1 MTIRSMDST
10 DLKSLNREL
19 FDRERA
25 LRPPAALLVL
35 SAVAVLL
42 LLLGAWMAFFYA
54 PTERVMG
61 YVQKIFY
68 FHVPAAWAMLLS
80 APLLA
85 LGSIAYLITRKD
97 RWDRLADA
105 GVELAI
111 LFGFMVL
118 VSGPLWGRKAW
129 GVFWVWDVRLTS
141 TLVMV
146 LTLVACK
153 IVRGYAGPQ
162 AKSISAGLSIL
173 AVLNAIFVWYAVDI
187 WSGTHPPKLVQKLDP
202 RMSQTLWLCV
212 LAFTLAYGALLWSRL
227 RVGKLATAVERL
239 HMKATESGLDD

>member
-1 MTIRSMDST
+1 MST
-10 DLKSLNREL
+10 SPELTALNREL
-19 FDRERA
+19 FDRHTA
-25 LRPPAALLVL
+25 LRAPTGLVIL
-35 SAVAVLL
+35 SSVAVLL
-42 LLLGAWMAFFYA
+42 LMLGAWMAFFYA
-54 PTERVMG
+54 PTEKVMG

-85 LGSIAYLITRKD
+85 VGSVAYLATRRP

-111 LFGFMVL
+111 LFGAMVL

-129 GVFWVWDVRLTS
+129 GVYWVWDVRLTS

-153 IVRGYAGPQ
+153 IVRGYAGPR
-162 AKSISAGLSIL
+162 AKEIAAGLSIL

-187 WSGTHPPKLVQKLDP
+187 WSGTHPPKLVQKLEP
-202 RMSQTLWLCV
+202 RMKSTLWTCT
-212 LAFTLAYGALLWSRL
+212 LAFTLTYGALLWSRL
-227 RVGKLATAVERL
+227 RLGKLSTAVERL
-239 HMKATESGLDD
+239 HMKATEAGLDD